1 MEKWLILGLSGVK
14 YKISLEHYGVPE
26 SKEMLK
32 KQKDEGMSDTG
43 ANGQSW
49 KKLSDNIDRVVWIIV
64 QDIKYIGVHSDRNK

>member
-1 MEKWLILGLSGVK
+1 M
-14 YKISLEHYGVPE
+14 PE